1 MRKIRFLIMMAAMLL
16 SCGIANAQGTDA
28 TDGQT
33 TGQTTEALKGDL
45 NGDGKV
51 NAADVTVLVG
61 IIMETDYF
69 LLSNDAAVP
78 NKGNYTTF
86 DGVVTNYK
94 SIDDVLG
101 KDQTISLTANQKGI
115 LLCPN
120 DWEVKDLV
128 LQNEAGTFY
137 ALTAAT
143 TDISGYALY
152 QTEAVAAAGTY
163 TLKTKADAEAY
174 VISITDFFYL
184 GTEEPTKDNYTTI
197 SGVVTNYKNFPE
209 VLEAAPTIKVTAG
222 KAANLLCPSD
232 WKADMVVFVFQN
244 EEDGTIYETGKVETD
259 ISEYTLFRTEVMA
272 EEVTLKLKMKLD
284 AEAYEES
291 LHPNVPQYFW
301 LGNTFPTNNNF
312 PMLGGKEVDGIS
324 TTYTSLGEAMEKA
337 SRNYTAGEQA
347 VVLYPK
353 SWGNPESLGISDELV
368 FLDSANKKYYET
380 KQKFPSDFPD
390 YYYYESVE
398 KIGANTTI
406 KLSTKKTAE
415 DAGATLYVKPADS
428 GTGTGTG
435 TGTDPG
441 TGTGTVTPPVDNP
454 VVVPGQAVYT
464 GGNGIKFV
472 ITNNCGVEARFSGKV
487 ILNVSRNPN
496 DWANSTQVNANMHG
510 PTSGTSWAYNDI
522 IIPAGQSYTSPEI
535 TTIDGIYMPG
545 VNFTD
550 GTWYL
555 MNSDNGIYVHAFYL
569 YTRIWNTRKNESS
582 GSNHM
587 YVAAPL
593 QNTKLLRGY
602 TYYLN
607 LHWTNPEATID
618 PVKTGHYVV
627 LGYGKTGL

>member
-1 MRKIRFLIMMAAMLL
+1 MRKIRLLFMMLAMLL
-16 SCGIANAQGTDA
+16 SCGIANAQSTEETDV
-28 TDGQT
+28 
-33 TGQTTEALKGDL
+33 QTTEPLKGDL
-45 NGDGKV
+45 NEDGRV

-61 IIMETDYF
+61 IIMNTDYF
-69 LLSNDAAVP
+69 LLGTDTEMP
-78 NKGNYTTF
+78 NRSNYTTIG
-86 DGVVTNYK
+86 GVVTTYK
-94 SIDDVLG
+94 SIDDVL
-101 KDQTISLTANQKGI
+101 KAAPKVSLKADQRGT
-115 LLCPN
+115 LLCPESW
-120 DWEVKDLV
+120 DVTDLV
-128 LQNEAGTFY
+128 LQNEGDGASY
-137 ALTAAT
+137 ALNAAD
-143 TDISGYALY
+143 TDISGYNLF
-152 QTEAVAAAGTY
+152 QTEKVADEAEY
-163 TLKTKADAEAY
+163 VLKTKAEAEAY
-174 VISITDFFYL
+174 KISITDFFYL

-197 SGVVTNYKNFPE
+197 EGVVTNYKNFPE
-209 VLEAAPTIKVTAG
+209 VLDAAPTIKVTAG
-222 KAANLLCPSD
+222 KAANLLCPSS
-232 WKADMVVFVFQN
+232 WNADMVVFVFQN
-244 EEDGTIYETGKVETD
+244 EEDGTIYNTGKVETD

-272 EEVTLKLKMKLD
+272 EEVTLKLKLNLD

-301 LGNTFPTNNNF
+301 LGNTFPTENNF
-312 PMLGGKEVDGIS
+312 PTLGGKEVDGIS

-337 SRNYTAGEQA
+337 SRVYTANEQA

-406 KLSTKKTAE
+406 KLSTKNSAE
-415 DAGATLYVKPADS
+415 KVGATLYVNTVDPV
-428 GTGTGTG
+428 TPVNP
-435 TGTDPG
+435 DPG
-441 TGTGTVTPPVDNP
+441 PVTPVTPVDP

-510 PTSGTSWAYNDI
+510 PTSGTSWACNDI
-522 IIPAGQSYTSPEI
+522 IILPGKSYTSPEI

-550 GTWYL
+550 GSWYL
-555 MNSDNGIYVHAFYL
+555 MNSDNGPYVHAFYL

-587 YVAAPL
+587 YVATPL

-607 LHWTNPEATID
+607 LHWKNPEATID
-618 PVKTGHYVV
+618 PIKTGHYVI
-627 LGYGKTGL
+627 LGYGKTHL

>member
-16 SCGIANAQGTDA
+16 SCGIANAQGSEA

-33 TGQTTEALKGDL
+33 TTLKGDL
-45 NGDGKV
+45 NEDGRV

-61 IIMETDYF
+61 IIMNTDYF
-69 LLSNDAAVP
+69 LLGTDTEMP
-78 NKGNYTTF
+78 NRSNYTTIG
-86 DGVVTNYK
+86 GVVTTYK
-94 SIDDVLG
+94 SIDDVL
-101 KDQTISLTANQKGI
+101 KAAPKVSLKADQRGT
-115 LLCPN
+115 LLCPESW
-120 DWEVKDLV
+120 DVTDLV
-128 LQNEAGTFY
+128 LQNEGDGASY
-137 ALTAAT
+137 ALNAAD
-143 TDISGYALY
+143 TDISGYNLF
-152 QTEAVAAAGTY
+152 QTEKVADEAEY
-163 TLKTKADAEAY
+163 VLKTKAEAEAY
-174 VISITDFFYL
+174 KISITDFFYL

-197 SGVVTNYKNFPE
+197 EGVVTNYKNFPE

-222 KAANLLCPSD
+222 KAANLLCPSS
-232 WKADMVVFVFQN
+232 WNADMVVFVFQN
-244 EEDGTIYETGKVETD
+244 EEDGTIYNTGKVETD

-272 EEVTLKLKMKLD
+272 EEVTLKLKLKLD

-301 LGNTFPTNNNF
+301 LGNTFPTENNF
-312 PMLGGKEVDGIS
+312 PTLGGKEVDGIS

-368 FLDSANKKYYET
+368 FLDSANKQYYAT
-380 KQKFPSDFPD
+380 KQKSPSDFPD
-390 YYYYESVE
+390 YYYYETLE

-472 ITNNCGVEARFSGKV
+472 ITNNTGVEARFSGKV

-535 TTIDGIYMPG
+535 TTIDGIYMSG

-550 GTWYL
+550 GSWYL
-555 MNSDNGIYVHAFYL
+555 MNSDNGVYVHAFYL

-587 YVAAPL
+587 YVATPL

-607 LHWTNPEATID
+607 LHWKNPEATID
-618 PVKTGHYVV
+618 PIKTGHYVI
-627 LGYGKTGL
+627 LGYGKTHL